1 MGYSTHASILALLL
15 TGLLFAGCVDAVA
28 TDTDAGGS
36 GSGGTEGDG
45 GGDGDGSGLGGVCA
59 ADADCLAVGV
69 TSDPCYSAG
78 CSLPVAA
85 STADAKADPCLVP
98 WSGDSGPDVPADCR
112 SNEPTPCTLAC
123 AVPPTCIDARCEAGM
138 CMLSI
143 TQDGT
148 DCKRDGDAP

>member
-1 MGYSTHASILALLL
+1 MASAN
-15 TGLLFAGCVDAVA
+15 AGEVPDQPSHWLPWPERMAPIIIAESLPETVIMVFIKP
-28 TDTDAGGS
+28 S
-36 GSGGTEGDG
+36 KFSF
-45 GGDGDGSGLGGVCA
+45 SPVMSGVCA